1 MPAVSTK
8 QHWRFTPLLLA
19 LLLVVFVG
27 IVVWTLSSYQGLPG
41 FLGGGPLSNSFQGY
55 NVTYGIITHGDTTRL
70 EASTH
75 GIFMCPQNDSAN
87 ATWLTIETFSSI
99 PGIRIYEFDITATAE
114 RNLQLPRNDPLRWP
128 GKLYGFSGRANTL
141 TAFQANKIYYVYAD
155 QAFDFGCSISNSSS
169 VSSPPGTSSAAS
181 SSVAPQIT
189 EAIRRMDW
197 NNDQTLT
204 IFEARPYMSRV
215 LTLLA
220 GNDPGFDTNGNG
232 LITSTDV
239 ISFRAAYNLYGVD
252 PTNAVQVY
260 LPLEEGTGST
270 IIAAGVNKSEIPFT
284 NSGALWSRSTTLTG
298 SLFALNF
305 PLAPATFIE
314 APNNTIA
321 DFGINDSFSVSA
333 WVRPQTIGPVTI
345 ASKFTQDPLVPA
357 NQLGW
362 VTRINLQRPEI
373 LFYGGE
379 GHLLQMRSNNAILSA
394 SLRMHH
400 VFFTYDGS
408 GTASGVH
415 MYVNGAEHP
424 LVVITDT
431 LNGVD
436 FKSTGNLTIGSQN
449 ANGSL
454 LNRFRGYMD
463 DITILSGVHPPG
475 VAVADFR
482 NTCGD
487 NVCIGDEREYCW
499 SDCNE
504 NAMCGDGECD
514 TKEVGVCYIDC
525 STPTSCTDTESGQ
538 DGNIR
543 GKVTRDGQTPNP
555 LLDGC
560 YGNDVWEY
568 HCTTPENGI
577 YGIGVATCANGCA
590 YGACR

>member
-1 MPAVSTK
+1 MPAVPTK

-19 LLLVVFVG
+19 VLLAVFVG
-27 IVVWTLSSYQGLPG
+27 IVVWTLRSYQGLPG

-75 GIFMCPQNDSAN
+75 GIFMCPQNDPAN
-87 ATWLTIETFSSI
+87 ATWLTIDTFSSI
-99 PGIRIYEFDITATAE
+99 PGIRIYEYDITATAE
-114 RNLQLPRNDPLRWP
+114 RNLELPRNDPLRWP
-128 GKLYGFSGRANTL
+128 GKMYGFSGRANTL

-155 QAFDFGCSISNSSS
+155 QTFDFGCSVSNSSS
-169 VSSPPGTSSAAS
+169 VSSPSGTSSSAS
-181 SSVAPQIT
+181 ATPVDKAFRI
-189 EAIRRMDW
+189 MDW

-204 IFEARPYMSRV
+204 IFEARPYISRMV
-215 LTLLA
+215 TLL
-220 GNDPGFDTNGNG
+220 GKYDPGFDMNDDG
-232 LITSTDV
+232 LISAIDLL
-239 ISFRAAYNLYGVD
+239 SFYSAQNIHGVD
-252 PTNAVQVY
+252 PTNSVQVY
-260 LPLEEGTGST
+260 LPLEEGTGS
-270 IIAAGVNKSEIPFT
+270 IIKGGRGNKSEISFT
-284 NSGALWSRSTTLTG
+284 NSGAVWSRTTSLTG

-314 APNNTIA
+314 ASDNTIA
-321 DFGINDSFSVSA
+321 DFGINDAFSVSA
-333 WVRPQTIGPVTI
+333 WVRPQTVGPVTI
-345 ASKFTQDPLVPA
+345 ASKFTQDPLIPA

-379 GHLLQMRSNNAILSA
+379 GHLLQIRSNNAIVSGTT
-394 SLRMHH
+394 RMNH
-400 VFFTYDGS
+400 VFFTYDGN

-436 FKSTGNLTIGSQN
+436 FRSTGNLTIGSQN
-449 ANGSL
+449 ANGTL

-463 DITILSGVHPPG
+463 DIAILSGVHPPN
-475 VAVADFR
+475 VTVADFR
-482 NTCGD
+482 HTCGD

-499 SDCNE
+499 NDCNG
-504 NAMCGDGECD
+504 NALCGDGECD

-525 STPTSCTDTESGQ
+525 SESTSCTDTESGQ

-560 YGNDVWEY
+560 YGKDVWEY

-577 YGIGVATCANGCA
+577 YGIAVATCANGCA